1 MFCTLDA
8 TIIPIIFNHYQITL
22 VTVHIQRVVPE
33 YVHAPPPPISYFC
46 CAIHQT
52 DTRVCPIR
60 FSHHLQPYK
69 ILHVCTPTTAQ
80 KLKCLKTQWQ
90 PSCVLFHFFIALLM
104 ITCQINIHSPLYV
117 HNMEAGI
124 LLSMRWRVHLTTVT
138 TRRDTVKKLIYFTWR
153 NIKWVSLYLIKTW
166 LNFMSNYLGQNN
178 SNSEYKCM
186 TDVE

>member
-1 MFCTLDA
+1 MSMPPLPLFL
-8 TIIPIIFNHYQITL
+8 IFVVRYIKLTL
-22 VTVHIQRVVPE
+22 VFVPYDFHIIYNPTRFFTC
-33 YVHAPPPPISYFC
+33 APPPPLRNSNASKLNGSLAVFYF
-46 CAIHQT
+46 T
-52 DTRVCPIR
+52 
-60 FSHHLQPYK
+60 
-69 ILHVCTPTTAQ
+69 
-80 KLKCLKTQWQ
+80 
-90 PSCVLFHFFIALLM
+90 FFIALLM
-104 ITCQINIHSPLYV
+104 ITCQINIHSPLYA